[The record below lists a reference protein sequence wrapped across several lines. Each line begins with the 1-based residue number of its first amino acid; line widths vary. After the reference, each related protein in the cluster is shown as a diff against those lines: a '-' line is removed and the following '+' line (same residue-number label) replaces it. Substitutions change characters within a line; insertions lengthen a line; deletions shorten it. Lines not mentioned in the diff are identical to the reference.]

1 VVRFGRGRLGAP
13 GTVSTGSVATATSA
27 TSVLSYTVPAG
38 AIAFVAAM
46 SIILLAGTAP
56 VMRVQYTP
64 AGGAAQVISQ
74 DTLVSLTQ
82 LLKQLNLWL
91 APGDLIEWYVQT
103 GGAGSSVSAYI
114 SVQQIS
120 DS

>member
-1 VVRFGRGRLGAP
+1 
-13 GTVSTGSVATATSA
+13 
-27 TSVLSYTVPAG
+27 
-38 AIAFVAAM
+38 M

-56 VMRVQYTP
+56 VMRAQYTP